1 MQKAKVPL
9 TNFQF
14 GEVSPALIS
23 RTDTKVY
30 NNSAQ
35 KIENFFLRAEGGVIK
50 RAGLKKIYEF
60 DTTIDTAKVQQH
72 RLVPFIFSDDE
83 RYIVSLEHQKIR
95 VFSIDT
101 NNNVTLATTLTA
113 DSSGATIPITN
124 LNMHEVTYAQ
134 SGDVMFIA
142 HQTFMIRKLVRTGL
156 TSFGMETMTFD
167 TQSAGAKIYQ
177 PYFQFQD
184 LGVTLDPSASSGNGI
199 TLTTSANYWDTTG
212 SQSGGNYPDSLHV
225 GLTIK
230 YHDQEITITS
240 VQSATQAT
248 GNALATLKKKLKVEN

>member
-72 RLVPFIFSDDE
+72 RLVPFQAW
-83 RYIVSLEHQKIR
+83 L
-95 VFSIDT
+95 
-101 NNNVTLATTLTA
+101 
-113 DSSGATIPITN
+113 SGFP
-124 LNMHEVTYAQ
+124 
-134 SGDVMFIA
+134 
-142 HQTFMIRKLVRTGL
+142 
-156 TSFGMETMTFD
+156 
-167 TQSAGAKIYQ
+167 
-177 PYFQFQD
+177 
-184 LGVTLDPSASSGNGI
+184 
-199 TLTTSANYWDTTG
+199 
-212 SQSGGNYPDSLHV
+212 
-225 GLTIK
+225 
-230 YHDQEITITS
+230 
-240 VQSATQAT
+240 
-248 GNALATLKKKLKVEN
+248 

>member
-1 MQKAKVPL
+1 MQKARVPL

-14 GEVSPALIS
+14 GEVSPSLIS

-60 DTTIDTAKVQQH
+60 DTTIDTGKVQQH

-95 VFSIDT
+95 VFQIDT
-101 NNNVTLATTLTA
+101 SNNVTLAATLTA

-134 SGDVMFIA
+134 AGDVMFIA
-142 HQTFMIRKLVRTGL
+142 HQTFMVRKLVRTGL
-156 TSFGMETMTFD
+156 TSFQMETKTFD

-177 PYFQFQD
+177 PYFQ
-184 LGVTLDPSASSGNGI
+184 
-199 TLTTSANYWDTTG
+199 
-212 SQSGGNYPDSLHV
+212 
-225 GLTIK
+225 
-230 YHDQEITITS
+230 
-240 VQSATQAT
+240 
-248 GNALATLKKKLKVEN
+248 